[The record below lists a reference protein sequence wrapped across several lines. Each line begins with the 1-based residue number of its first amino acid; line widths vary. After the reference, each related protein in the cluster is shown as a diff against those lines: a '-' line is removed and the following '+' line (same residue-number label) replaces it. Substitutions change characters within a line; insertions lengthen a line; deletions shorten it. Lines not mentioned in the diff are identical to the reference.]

1 MVYDNCSSPDDR
13 RARCEKYRLSRF
25 YRVHLISKEMDRMT
39 NKKFKLAAMSLALTA
54 CVAASPLS
62 AGAEAPEAAADV
74 QPSAAADTATEDKPS
89 PETVAAE
96 EPAAE
101 AAADP
106 VEETPAQST
115 EEPPA
120 QEPEA
125 APAGDAAVL
134 PALPGARPV
143 VVDMPAAEA
152 PADAAGE
159 PAEAAEDPKDA
170 ADSAEETAEDAD
182 AAEDAET
189 PEPPE
194 IAIARPDAA
203 QPAVQPGIAAPA
215 IQPGGIS
222 VMLPGETRQVA
233 LNTQASNEDGTVMG
247 DFETVVKNAKAGQE
261 IILQEDYTGSLTIF
275 DWIRLNLNK
284 KTVTGT
290 ITVDLSGKKADGSR
304 GTVEIVNGT
313 ITGGTESGVKITGA
327 EGSEILLKD
336 LTITG
341 NRNDTSGYGGG
352 GVCADSGDLTID
364 HCRITDNTAAN
375 GSGGGVSMGG
385 KHGGTV
391 ENASL
396 TIKDSVISGNTST
409 AQGGGVYAAVTD
421 GSVSI
426 TGSTLSGNSATAQGG
441 GISVSAS
448 GSTDVTLSGNT
459 ILENTAGQDGG
470 GIYLSRPEQSET
482 APDTTICGNTIQKN
496 SGKNGGGIKL
506 DNTSATLENNTI
518 LENTAQNAGGG
529 LRADTRSAAVTCTLR
544 NNTIANNTAVT
555 GGGISSGS
563 SSLIYKNE
571 YTGYTCTIV
580 MESGSVTGNTART
593 TLGTYG
599 GGGVHLTGNGSRFV
613 MKGGTIA
620 GNNANCG
627 GGIYSENYEG
637 ISILGGAIQ
646 GNRAAKHGG
655 GIYIRNSMPNR
666 TIAGSVTNTVE
677 QEVLDI
683 GSTVVISG
691 NTAGQLGGGIYADN
705 GVTVRLAGYLLNNH
719 AGTAGAD
726 LYLTAGSTEDKNRNV
741 LVLRRVSKDDDW
753 TLVDCGHTIDGWY
766 IDGDEDGNNRWNA
779 DATVDA
785 DGNEIP
791 KFIMNLDTLLDGSDY
806 TILQDE
812 NGDYVITVGG
822 KALALKAAHAVIPP
836 EPTPDPEPT
845 PGPNPTPDPE
855 PTPITPETPESP
867 EVPEAP
873 GETPVTPISTP
884 TQTVAP
890 SGTHLPQ
897 TGTSLFA
904 ALAMALSGIALTAAG
919 AWASLTGR
927 RCRH

>member
-1 MVYDNCSSPDDR
+1 
-13 RARCEKYRLSRF
+13 
-25 YRVHLISKEMDRMT
+25 MT

-170 ADSAEETAEDAD
+170 ADFAEETAEDAD

-261 IILQEDYTGSLTIF
+261 IVLQEDYTGSLTTF

-304 GTVEIVNGT
+304 GAVEIVNGT

-459 ILENTAGQDGG
+459 ILENTAGQDG
-470 GIYLSRPEQSET
+470 
-482 APDTTICGNTIQKN
+482 
-496 SGKNGGGIKL
+496 
-506 DNTSATLENNTI
+506 
-518 LENTAQNAGGG
+518 
-529 LRADTRSAAVTCTLR
+529 
-544 NNTIANNTAVT
+544 
-555 GGGISSGS
+555 
-563 SSLIYKNE
+563 
-571 YTGYTCTIV
+571 
-580 MESGSVTGNTART
+580 
-593 TLGTYG
+593 
-599 GGGVHLTGNGSRFV
+599 NGSRFV

-637 ISILGGAIQ
+637 ISILGGTIQ

-726 LYLTAGSTEDKNRNV
+726 LYLTAGSAEDKNRNV
-741 LVLRRVSKDDDW
+741 LILRRVSKDDDW

-785 DGNEIP
+785 DGNKIP

-873 GETPVTPISTP
+873 GETPVTSISTP

>member
-1 MVYDNCSSPDDR
+1 
-13 RARCEKYRLSRF
+13 
-25 YRVHLISKEMDRMT
+25 MT

-120 QEPEA
+120 QETEA

-261 IILQEDYTGSLTIF
+261 IVLQEDYTGSLTTF

-304 GTVEIVNGT
+304 GAVEIVNG
-313 ITGGTESGVKITGA
+313 
-327 EGSEILLKD
+327 
-336 LTITG
+336 TITG

-385 KHGGTV
+385 
-391 ENASL
+391 
-396 TIKDSVISGNTST
+396 
-409 AQGGGVYAAVTD
+409 
-421 GSVSI
+421 
-426 TGSTLSGNSATAQGG
+426 
-441 GISVSAS
+441 
-448 GSTDVTLSGNT
+448 
-459 ILENTAGQDGG
+459 
-470 GIYLSRPEQSET
+470 
-482 APDTTICGNTIQKN
+482 
-496 SGKNGGGIKL
+496 
-506 DNTSATLENNTI
+506 
-518 LENTAQNAGGG
+518 
-529 LRADTRSAAVTCTLR
+529 
-544 NNTIANNTAVT
+544 
-555 GGGISSGS
+555 
-563 SSLIYKNE
+563 
-571 YTGYTCTIV
+571 
-580 MESGSVTGNTART
+580 
-593 TLGTYG
+593 
-599 GGGVHLTGNGSRFV
+599 
-613 MKGGTIA
+613 
-620 GNNANCG
+620 
-627 GGIYSENYEG
+627 
-637 ISILGGAIQ
+637 
-646 GNRAAKHGG
+646 KHGG

>member
-1 MVYDNCSSPDDR
+1 
-13 RARCEKYRLSRF
+13 
-25 YRVHLISKEMDRMT
+25 MT
-39 NKKFKLAAMSLALTA
+39 NWPPCRWPSPPVWPPARFPQGQKPPKPPPM
-54 CVAASPLS
+54 CSPLPLPTLPPRTS
-62 AGAEAPEAAADV
+62 RP
-74 QPSAAADTATEDKPS
+74 

-120 QEPEA
+120 QETEA

-261 IILQEDYTGSLTIF
+261 IVLQEDYTGSLTIF

-352 GVCADSGDLTID
+352 G
-364 HCRITDNTAAN
+364 
-375 GSGGGVSMGG
+375 
-385 KHGGTV
+385 
-391 ENASL
+391 
-396 TIKDSVISGNTST
+396 
-409 AQGGGVYAAVTD
+409 
-421 GSVSI
+421 
-426 TGSTLSGNSATAQGG
+426 
-441 GISVSAS
+441 
-448 GSTDVTLSGNT
+448 
-459 ILENTAGQDGG
+459 
-470 GIYLSRPEQSET
+470 
-482 APDTTICGNTIQKN
+482 
-496 SGKNGGGIKL
+496 
-506 DNTSATLENNTI
+506 
-518 LENTAQNAGGG
+518 
-529 LRADTRSAAVTCTLR
+529 
-544 NNTIANNTAVT
+544 
-555 GGGISSGS
+555 
-563 SSLIYKNE
+563 
-571 YTGYTCTIV
+571 
-580 MESGSVTGNTART
+580 
-593 TLGTYG
+593 
-599 GGGVHLTGNGSRFV
+599 
-613 MKGGTIA
+613 
-620 GNNANCG
+620 
-627 GGIYSENYEG
+627 IYSENYEG
-637 ISILGGAIQ
+637 ISIPGGAIQ

-726 LYLTAGSTEDKNRNV
+726 LYLTAGSAEDKNRNV
-741 LVLRRVSKDDDW
+741 LILRRVSKDDDW

-791 KFIMNLDTLLDGSDY
+791 KFIMNPDTLLDGSDY

-855 PTPITPETPESP
+855 PTPITPKTPESP
-867 EVPEAP
+867 EVPVAP

-919 AWASLTGR
+919 AWASLTGKYA
-927 RCRH
+927 RH

>member
-1 MVYDNCSSPDDR
+1 M
-13 RARCEKYRLSRF
+13 
-25 YRVHLISKEMDRMT
+25 HLISKEMDRMT

-496 SGKNGGGIKL
+496 SGKNGGGI
-506 DNTSATLENNTI
+506 
-518 LENTAQNAGGG
+518 
-529 LRADTRSAAVTCTLR
+529 
-544 NNTIANNTAVT
+544 
-555 GGGISSGS
+555 
-563 SSLIYKNE
+563 
-571 YTGYTCTIV
+571 
-580 MESGSVTGNTART
+580 
-593 TLGTYG
+593 
-599 GGGVHLTGNGSRFV
+599 
-613 MKGGTIA
+613 
-620 GNNANCG
+620 
-627 GGIYSENYEG
+627 
-637 ISILGGAIQ
+637 
-646 GNRAAKHGG
+646 
-655 GIYIRNSMPNR
+655 YIRNSMPNR

-726 LYLTAGSTEDKNRNV
+726 LYLTAGSAEDKNRNV
-741 LVLRRVSKDDDW
+741 LILRRVSKDDNW

>member
-1 MVYDNCSSPDDR
+1 MVCNNCSSPDDR

-115 EEPPA
+115 EGPPA

-304 GTVEIVNGT
+304 GAVEIVNGT
-313 ITGGTESGVKITGA
+313 ITGK
-327 EGSEILLKD
+327 
-336 LTITG
+336 
-341 NRNDTSGYGGG
+341 RNDTSGYGGG

-396 TIKDSVISGNTST
+396 AIKDSVISGNAST
-409 AQGGGVYAAVTD
+409 AQGGSVYAAVTD

-441 GISVSAS
+441 GISVSTS

-496 SGKNGGGIKL
+496 SGKN
-506 DNTSATLENNTI
+506 
-518 LENTAQNAGGG
+518 
-529 LRADTRSAAVTCTLR
+529 
-544 NNTIANNTAVT
+544 
-555 GGGISSGS
+555 
-563 SSLIYKNE
+563 
-571 YTGYTCTIV
+571 
-580 MESGSVTGNTART
+580 
-593 TLGTYG
+593 
-599 GGGVHLTGNGSRFV
+599 
-613 MKGGTIA
+613 
-620 GNNANCG
+620 
-627 GGIYSENYEG
+627 
-637 ISILGGAIQ
+637 
-646 GNRAAKHGG
+646 
-655 GIYIRNSMPNR
+655 
-666 TIAGSVTNTVE
+666 
-677 QEVLDI
+677 
-683 GSTVVISG
+683 
-691 NTAGQLGGGIYADN
+691 GGGIYADN

>member
-1 MVYDNCSSPDDR
+1 M
-13 RARCEKYRLSRF
+13 
-25 YRVHLISKEMDRMT
+25 HLISKEMDRMT

-120 QEPEA
+120 QETEA

-261 IILQEDYTGSLTIF
+261 IVLQEDYTGSLTTF

-304 GTVEIVNGT
+304 GAVEIVNG
-313 ITGGTESGVKITGA
+313 
-327 EGSEILLKD
+327 
-336 LTITG
+336 TITG

-385 KHGGTV
+385 
-391 ENASL
+391 
-396 TIKDSVISGNTST
+396 
-409 AQGGGVYAAVTD
+409 
-421 GSVSI
+421 
-426 TGSTLSGNSATAQGG
+426 
-441 GISVSAS
+441 
-448 GSTDVTLSGNT
+448 
-459 ILENTAGQDGG
+459 
-470 GIYLSRPEQSET
+470 
-482 APDTTICGNTIQKN
+482 
-496 SGKNGGGIKL
+496 
-506 DNTSATLENNTI
+506 
-518 LENTAQNAGGG
+518 
-529 LRADTRSAAVTCTLR
+529 
-544 NNTIANNTAVT
+544 
-555 GGGISSGS
+555 
-563 SSLIYKNE
+563 
-571 YTGYTCTIV
+571 
-580 MESGSVTGNTART
+580 
-593 TLGTYG
+593 
-599 GGGVHLTGNGSRFV
+599 
-613 MKGGTIA
+613 
-620 GNNANCG
+620 
-627 GGIYSENYEG
+627 
-637 ISILGGAIQ
+637 
-646 GNRAAKHGG
+646 KHGG

>member
-1 MVYDNCSSPDDR
+1 M
-13 RARCEKYRLSRF
+13 
-25 YRVHLISKEMDRMT
+25 HLISKEMDRMT

-233 LNTQASNEDGTVMG
+233 LSTQASNEDGTVMG

-496 SGKNGGGIKL
+496 SGKNGGGI
-506 DNTSATLENNTI
+506 
-518 LENTAQNAGGG
+518 
-529 LRADTRSAAVTCTLR
+529 
-544 NNTIANNTAVT
+544 
-555 GGGISSGS
+555 
-563 SSLIYKNE
+563 
-571 YTGYTCTIV
+571 
-580 MESGSVTGNTART
+580 
-593 TLGTYG
+593 
-599 GGGVHLTGNGSRFV
+599 
-613 MKGGTIA
+613 
-620 GNNANCG
+620 
-627 GGIYSENYEG
+627 
-637 ISILGGAIQ
+637 
-646 GNRAAKHGG
+646 
-655 GIYIRNSMPNR
+655 YIRNSMPNR

-726 LYLTAGSTEDKNRNV
+726 LYLTAGSAEDKNRNV
-741 LVLRRVSKDDDW
+741 LILRRVSKDDDW

-791 KFIMNLDTLLDGSDY
+791 KFIMNLDALLDGSDY

-867 EVPEAP
+867 EVPVAP

>member
-1 MVYDNCSSPDDR
+1 
-13 RARCEKYRLSRF
+13 
-25 YRVHLISKEMDRMT
+25 
-39 NKKFKLAAMSLALTA
+39 
-54 CVAASPLS
+54 
-62 AGAEAPEAAADV
+62 
-74 QPSAAADTATEDKPS
+74 
-89 PETVAAE
+89 
-96 EPAAE
+96 
-101 AAADP
+101 
-106 VEETPAQST
+106 
-115 EEPPA
+115 
-120 QEPEA
+120 
-125 APAGDAAVL
+125 
-134 PALPGARPV
+134 
-143 VVDMPAAEA
+143 MPAAEA

-261 IILQEDYTGSLTIF
+261 IVLQEDYTGSLTIF

-352 GVCADSGDLTID
+352 GVCTDSGDLTID

-375 GSGGGVSMGG
+375 GSGGGVSMGS

-391 ENASL
+391 ENASR

-426 TGSTLSGNSATAQGG
+426 TGSTLSGNSATAQ
-441 GISVSAS
+441 
-448 GSTDVTLSGNT
+448 
-459 ILENTAGQDGG
+459 
-470 GIYLSRPEQSET
+470 
-482 APDTTICGNTIQKN
+482 
-496 SGKNGGGIKL
+496 
-506 DNTSATLENNTI
+506 
-518 LENTAQNAGGG
+518 
-529 LRADTRSAAVTCTLR
+529 
-544 NNTIANNTAVT
+544 

-741 LVLRRVSKDDDW
+741 LILRRVSKDDDW

-766 IDGDEDGNNRWNA
+766 IDGDEDGNNRWNT

-855 PTPITPETPESP
+855 PTPITPEIPESP
-867 EVPEAP
+867 EVPVAP

-919 AWASLTGR
+919 AWASLTGKYA
-927 RCRH
+927 RH

>member
-1 MVYDNCSSPDDR
+1 M
-13 RARCEKYRLSRF
+13 
-25 YRVHLISKEMDRMT
+25 
-39 NKKFKLAAMSLALTA
+39 
-54 CVAASPLS
+54 
-62 AGAEAPEAAADV
+62 
-74 QPSAAADTATEDKPS
+74 
-89 PETVAAE
+89 
-96 EPAAE
+96 
-101 AAADP
+101 
-106 VEETPAQST
+106 
-115 EEPPA
+115 
-120 QEPEA
+120 
-125 APAGDAAVL
+125 

-341 NRNDTSGYGGG
+341 N
-352 GVCADSGDLTID
+352 
-364 HCRITDNTAAN
+364 
-375 GSGGGVSMGG
+375 
-385 KHGGTV
+385 
-391 ENASL
+391 
-396 TIKDSVISGNTST
+396 
-409 AQGGGVYAAVTD
+409 
-421 GSVSI
+421 
-426 TGSTLSGNSATAQGG
+426 
-441 GISVSAS
+441 
-448 GSTDVTLSGNT
+448 
-459 ILENTAGQDGG
+459 
-470 GIYLSRPEQSET
+470 
-482 APDTTICGNTIQKN
+482 
-496 SGKNGGGIKL
+496 
-506 DNTSATLENNTI
+506 
-518 LENTAQNAGGG
+518 
-529 LRADTRSAAVTCTLR
+529 
-544 NNTIANNTAVT
+544 
-555 GGGISSGS
+555 
-563 SSLIYKNE
+563 
-571 YTGYTCTIV
+571 
-580 MESGSVTGNTART
+580 TART

-726 LYLTAGSTEDKNRNV
+726 LYLTAGSAEDKNRNV

-766 IDGDEDGNNRWNA
+766 IDGGEDGNNRWNA
-779 DATVDA
+779 DAAVDA

-812 NGDYVITVGG
+812 NGDYIITVGG
-822 KALALKAAHAVIPP
+822 KALALKAAHTVIPP

-845 PGPNPTPDPE
+845 PGPNPTPDSE

-919 AWASLTGR
+919 AWASLTGKYA
-927 RCRH
+927 RH

>member
-1 MVYDNCSSPDDR
+1 
-13 RARCEKYRLSRF
+13 
-25 YRVHLISKEMDRMT
+25 
-39 NKKFKLAAMSLALTA
+39 MSLALTA

-375 GSGGGVSMGG
+375 GSGGGVSMGS

-426 TGSTLSGNSATAQGG
+426 TGSTLSGN
-441 GISVSAS
+441 
-448 GSTDVTLSGNT
+448 T
-459 ILENTAGQDGG
+459 ILENTAGQD
-470 GIYLSRPEQSET
+470 
-482 APDTTICGNTIQKN
+482 
-496 SGKNGGGIKL
+496 
-506 DNTSATLENNTI
+506 
-518 LENTAQNAGGG
+518 
-529 LRADTRSAAVTCTLR
+529 
-544 NNTIANNTAVT
+544 
-555 GGGISSGS
+555 
-563 SSLIYKNE
+563 
-571 YTGYTCTIV
+571 
-580 MESGSVTGNTART
+580 
-593 TLGTYG
+593 
-599 GGGVHLTGNGSRFV
+599 
-613 MKGGTIA
+613 
-620 GNNANCG
+620 
-627 GGIYSENYEG
+627 
-637 ISILGGAIQ
+637 
-646 GNRAAKHGG
+646 GG

-726 LYLTAGSTEDKNRNV
+726 LYLTAGSAEDKNRNV
-741 LVLRRVSKDDDW
+741 LILRRVSKDDDW

-845 PGPNPTPDPE
+845 PGPNSTPDPE

-867 EVPEAP
+867 EVPVAP

-919 AWASLTGR
+919 AWASLTGKYA
-927 RCRH
+927 RH

>member
-1 MVYDNCSSPDDR
+1 M
-13 RARCEKYRLSRF
+13 
-25 YRVHLISKEMDRMT
+25 HLISKEMDRMT

-385 KHGGTV
+385 KHGG
-391 ENASL
+391 
-396 TIKDSVISGNTST
+396 
-409 AQGGGVYAAVTD
+409 
-421 GSVSI
+421 
-426 TGSTLSGNSATAQGG
+426 
-441 GISVSAS
+441 
-448 GSTDVTLSGNT
+448 
-459 ILENTAGQDGG
+459 
-470 GIYLSRPEQSET
+470 
-482 APDTTICGNTIQKN
+482 
-496 SGKNGGGIKL
+496 
-506 DNTSATLENNTI
+506 
-518 LENTAQNAGGG
+518 
-529 LRADTRSAAVTCTLR
+529 
-544 NNTIANNTAVT
+544 
-555 GGGISSGS
+555 
-563 SSLIYKNE
+563 
-571 YTGYTCTIV
+571 
-580 MESGSVTGNTART
+580 
-593 TLGTYG
+593 
-599 GGGVHLTGNGSRFV
+599 
-613 MKGGTIA
+613 
-620 GNNANCG
+620 
-627 GGIYSENYEG
+627 
-637 ISILGGAIQ
+637 
-646 GNRAAKHGG
+646 

-726 LYLTAGSTEDKNRNV
+726 LYLTAGSAEDKNRNV
-741 LVLRRVSKDDDW
+741 LILRRVSKDDDW

-791 KFIMNLDTLLDGSDY
+791 KFIMNLDALLDGSDY

-855 PTPITPETPESP
+855 PTPITPKTPESP

>member
-1 MVYDNCSSPDDR
+1 M
-13 RARCEKYRLSRF
+13 
-25 YRVHLISKEMDRMT
+25 
-39 NKKFKLAAMSLALTA
+39 
-54 CVAASPLS
+54 
-62 AGAEAPEAAADV
+62 
-74 QPSAAADTATEDKPS
+74 
-89 PETVAAE
+89 
-96 EPAAE
+96 
-101 AAADP
+101 
-106 VEETPAQST
+106 
-115 EEPPA
+115 
-120 QEPEA
+120 
-125 APAGDAAVL
+125 
-134 PALPGARPV
+134 
-143 VVDMPAAEA
+143 
-152 PADAAGE
+152 
-159 PAEAAEDPKDA
+159 
-170 ADSAEETAEDAD
+170 
-182 AAEDAET
+182 
-189 PEPPE
+189 
-194 IAIARPDAA
+194 
-203 QPAVQPGIAAPA
+203 
-215 IQPGGIS
+215 
-222 VMLPGETRQVA
+222 
-233 LNTQASNEDGTVMG
+233 
-247 DFETVVKNAKAGQE
+247 
-261 IILQEDYTGSLTIF
+261 
-275 DWIRLNLNK
+275 
-284 KTVTGT
+284 
-290 ITVDLSGKKADGSR
+290 
-304 GTVEIVNGT
+304 NGT

-375 GSGGGVSMGG
+375 CSGGGVSMGG

-391 ENASL
+391 ENAFL

-496 SGKNGGGIKL
+496 SGKNGGGI
-506 DNTSATLENNTI
+506 
-518 LENTAQNAGGG
+518 
-529 LRADTRSAAVTCTLR
+529 
-544 NNTIANNTAVT
+544 
-555 GGGISSGS
+555 
-563 SSLIYKNE
+563 
-571 YTGYTCTIV
+571 
-580 MESGSVTGNTART
+580 
-593 TLGTYG
+593 
-599 GGGVHLTGNGSRFV
+599 
-613 MKGGTIA
+613 
-620 GNNANCG
+620 
-627 GGIYSENYEG
+627 
-637 ISILGGAIQ
+637 
-646 GNRAAKHGG
+646 
-655 GIYIRNSMPNR
+655 
-666 TIAGSVTNTVE
+666 
-677 QEVLDI
+677 
-683 GSTVVISG
+683 
-691 NTAGQLGGGIYADN
+691 YADN

-726 LYLTAGSTEDKNRNV
+726 LYLTAGSAEDKNRNV
-741 LVLRRVSKDDDW
+741 LILRRVSKDDDW

-812 NGDYVITVGG
+812 NGDYVITVSG

>member
-1 MVYDNCSSPDDR
+1 M
-13 RARCEKYRLSRF
+13 
-25 YRVHLISKEMDRMT
+25 
-39 NKKFKLAAMSLALTA
+39 
-54 CVAASPLS
+54 
-62 AGAEAPEAAADV
+62 
-74 QPSAAADTATEDKPS
+74 
-89 PETVAAE
+89 
-96 EPAAE
+96 
-101 AAADP
+101 
-106 VEETPAQST
+106 
-115 EEPPA
+115 
-120 QEPEA
+120 
-125 APAGDAAVL
+125 

-215 IQPGGIS
+215 IQPGDIS

-496 SGKNGGGIKL
+496 SGKNGGGI
-506 DNTSATLENNTI
+506 
-518 LENTAQNAGGG
+518 
-529 LRADTRSAAVTCTLR
+529 
-544 NNTIANNTAVT
+544 
-555 GGGISSGS
+555 
-563 SSLIYKNE
+563 
-571 YTGYTCTIV
+571 
-580 MESGSVTGNTART
+580 
-593 TLGTYG
+593 
-599 GGGVHLTGNGSRFV
+599 
-613 MKGGTIA
+613 
-620 GNNANCG
+620 
-627 GGIYSENYEG
+627 
-637 ISILGGAIQ
+637 
-646 GNRAAKHGG
+646 
-655 GIYIRNSMPNR
+655 
-666 TIAGSVTNTVE
+666 
-677 QEVLDI
+677 
-683 GSTVVISG
+683 
-691 NTAGQLGGGIYADN
+691 YADN

-726 LYLTAGSTEDKNRNV
+726 LYLTAGSAEDKNRNV

-919 AWASLTGR
+919 AWASLTGKYAQ
-927 RCRH
+927 H

>member
-1 MVYDNCSSPDDR
+1 MVCNNCSSPDDR

-96 EPAAE
+96 ELAAE

-189 PEPPE
+189 PEPQE

-396 TIKDSVISGNTST
+396 AIKDSVISGNAST
-409 AQGGGVYAAVTD
+409 AQGGSVYAAVTD

-441 GISVSAS
+441 GISVSTS

-496 SGKNGGGIKL
+496 SGKNGGGI
-506 DNTSATLENNTI
+506 
-518 LENTAQNAGGG
+518 
-529 LRADTRSAAVTCTLR
+529 
-544 NNTIANNTAVT
+544 
-555 GGGISSGS
+555 
-563 SSLIYKNE
+563 
-571 YTGYTCTIV
+571 
-580 MESGSVTGNTART
+580 
-593 TLGTYG
+593 
-599 GGGVHLTGNGSRFV
+599 
-613 MKGGTIA
+613 
-620 GNNANCG
+620 
-627 GGIYSENYEG
+627 
-637 ISILGGAIQ
+637 
-646 GNRAAKHGG
+646 
-655 GIYIRNSMPNR
+655 
-666 TIAGSVTNTVE
+666 
-677 QEVLDI
+677 
-683 GSTVVISG
+683 
-691 NTAGQLGGGIYADN
+691 YADN

-726 LYLTAGSTEDKNRNV
+726 LYLTAGSAEDKNRNV
-741 LVLRRVSKDDDW
+741 LILRRVSKDDDW

-919 AWASLTGR
+919 AWASLTGKYA
-927 RCRH
+927 RH

>member
-1 MVYDNCSSPDDR
+1 
-13 RARCEKYRLSRF
+13 
-25 YRVHLISKEMDRMT
+25 MT

-233 LNTQASNEDGTVMG
+233 LSTQASNEDGTVMG

-496 SGKNGGGIKL
+496 SGKNGGGI
-506 DNTSATLENNTI
+506 
-518 LENTAQNAGGG
+518 
-529 LRADTRSAAVTCTLR
+529 
-544 NNTIANNTAVT
+544 
-555 GGGISSGS
+555 
-563 SSLIYKNE
+563 
-571 YTGYTCTIV
+571 
-580 MESGSVTGNTART
+580 
-593 TLGTYG
+593 
-599 GGGVHLTGNGSRFV
+599 
-613 MKGGTIA
+613 
-620 GNNANCG
+620 
-627 GGIYSENYEG
+627 
-637 ISILGGAIQ
+637 
-646 GNRAAKHGG
+646 
-655 GIYIRNSMPNR
+655 
-666 TIAGSVTNTVE
+666 
-677 QEVLDI
+677 
-683 GSTVVISG
+683 
-691 NTAGQLGGGIYADN
+691 YADN

-726 LYLTAGSTEDKNRNV
+726 LYLTAGSAEDKNRNV
-741 LVLRRVSKDDDW
+741 LVLRRISKDDDW

>member
-1 MVYDNCSSPDDR
+1 M
-13 RARCEKYRLSRF
+13 
-25 YRVHLISKEMDRMT
+25 HLISKEMDRMT

-261 IILQEDYTGSLTIF
+261 IVLQEDYTGSLTTF

-304 GTVEIVNGT
+304 GAVEIVNGT

-352 GVCADSGDLTID
+352 
-364 HCRITDNTAAN
+364 
-375 GSGGGVSMGG
+375 VSMGG
-385 KHGGTV
+385 KHGETV

-409 AQGGGVYAAVTD
+409 AQG
-421 GSVSI
+421 
-426 TGSTLSGNSATAQGG
+426 
-441 GISVSAS
+441 
-448 GSTDVTLSGNT
+448 
-459 ILENTAGQDGG
+459 GG

-496 SGKNGGGIKL
+496 SGKN
-506 DNTSATLENNTI
+506 
-518 LENTAQNAGGG
+518 
-529 LRADTRSAAVTCTLR
+529 
-544 NNTIANNTAVT
+544 
-555 GGGISSGS
+555 
-563 SSLIYKNE
+563 
-571 YTGYTCTIV
+571 
-580 MESGSVTGNTART
+580 
-593 TLGTYG
+593 
-599 GGGVHLTGNGSRFV
+599 
-613 MKGGTIA
+613 
-620 GNNANCG
+620 
-627 GGIYSENYEG
+627 
-637 ISILGGAIQ
+637 
-646 GNRAAKHGG
+646 
-655 GIYIRNSMPNR
+655 
-666 TIAGSVTNTVE
+666 
-677 QEVLDI
+677 
-683 GSTVVISG
+683 
-691 NTAGQLGGGIYADN
+691 GGGIYADN

>member
-1 MVYDNCSSPDDR
+1 
-13 RARCEKYRLSRF
+13 
-25 YRVHLISKEMDRMT
+25 
-39 NKKFKLAAMSLALTA
+39 MSLALTA

-120 QEPEA
+120 QETEA

-375 GSGGGVSMGG
+375 GSGGGVSMGS

-426 TGSTLSGNSATAQGG
+426 TGSTLSGN
-441 GISVSAS
+441 
-448 GSTDVTLSGNT
+448 T
-459 ILENTAGQDGG
+459 ILENTAGQD
-470 GIYLSRPEQSET
+470 
-482 APDTTICGNTIQKN
+482 
-496 SGKNGGGIKL
+496 
-506 DNTSATLENNTI
+506 
-518 LENTAQNAGGG
+518 
-529 LRADTRSAAVTCTLR
+529 
-544 NNTIANNTAVT
+544 
-555 GGGISSGS
+555 
-563 SSLIYKNE
+563 
-571 YTGYTCTIV
+571 
-580 MESGSVTGNTART
+580 
-593 TLGTYG
+593 
-599 GGGVHLTGNGSRFV
+599 
-613 MKGGTIA
+613 
-620 GNNANCG
+620 
-627 GGIYSENYEG
+627 
-637 ISILGGAIQ
+637 
-646 GNRAAKHGG
+646 GG

-726 LYLTAGSTEDKNRNV
+726 LYLTAGSAEDKNRNV
-741 LVLRRVSKDDDW
+741 LILRRVSKDDDW

-845 PGPNPTPDPE
+845 PGPNSTPDPE
-855 PTPITPETPESP
+855 PTPITPKTPESP
-867 EVPEAP
+867 EVPVAP

-919 AWASLTGR
+919 AWASLTGKYA
-927 RCRH
+927 RH

>member
-1 MVYDNCSSPDDR
+1 
-13 RARCEKYRLSRF
+13 
-25 YRVHLISKEMDRMT
+25 MT

-261 IILQEDYTGSLTIF
+261 IVLQEDYTGSLTTF

-304 GTVEIVNGT
+304 GAVEIVNGT

-385 KHGGTV
+385 
-391 ENASL
+391 
-396 TIKDSVISGNTST
+396 
-409 AQGGGVYAAVTD
+409 
-421 GSVSI
+421 
-426 TGSTLSGNSATAQGG
+426 
-441 GISVSAS
+441 
-448 GSTDVTLSGNT
+448 
-459 ILENTAGQDGG
+459 
-470 GIYLSRPEQSET
+470 
-482 APDTTICGNTIQKN
+482 
-496 SGKNGGGIKL
+496 
-506 DNTSATLENNTI
+506 
-518 LENTAQNAGGG
+518 
-529 LRADTRSAAVTCTLR
+529 
-544 NNTIANNTAVT
+544 
-555 GGGISSGS
+555 
-563 SSLIYKNE
+563 
-571 YTGYTCTIV
+571 
-580 MESGSVTGNTART
+580 
-593 TLGTYG
+593 
-599 GGGVHLTGNGSRFV
+599 
-613 MKGGTIA
+613 
-620 GNNANCG
+620 
-627 GGIYSENYEG
+627 
-637 ISILGGAIQ
+637 
-646 GNRAAKHGG
+646 KHGG

-855 PTPITPETPESP
+855 PTPITLETPESP

>member
-1 MVYDNCSSPDDR
+1 MVCNNCSSPDDR

-89 PETVAAE
+89 PETVAVE

-120 QEPEA
+120 QETEA

-313 ITGGTESGVKITGA
+313 ITG
-327 EGSEILLKD
+327 
-336 LTITG
+336 

-396 TIKDSVISGNTST
+396 TIKDSVISGNAST

-441 GISVSAS
+441 GISVSTS

-496 SGKNGGGIKL
+496 SGKN
-506 DNTSATLENNTI
+506 
-518 LENTAQNAGGG
+518 
-529 LRADTRSAAVTCTLR
+529 
-544 NNTIANNTAVT
+544 
-555 GGGISSGS
+555 
-563 SSLIYKNE
+563 
-571 YTGYTCTIV
+571 
-580 MESGSVTGNTART
+580 
-593 TLGTYG
+593 
-599 GGGVHLTGNGSRFV
+599 
-613 MKGGTIA
+613 
-620 GNNANCG
+620 
-627 GGIYSENYEG
+627 
-637 ISILGGAIQ
+637 
-646 GNRAAKHGG
+646 GG

-726 LYLTAGSTEDKNRNV
+726 LYLTAGSAEDKNRNV
-741 LVLRRVSKDDDW
+741 LILRRVSKDDDW

-873 GETPVTPISTP
+873 GETPVTSISTP

>member
-1 MVYDNCSSPDDR
+1 MVCNNCSSPDDR

-261 IILQEDYTGSLTIF
+261 IVLQEDYTGSLTTF

-304 GTVEIVNGT
+304 GAVEIVNGT

-352 GVCADSGDLTID
+352 
-364 HCRITDNTAAN
+364 
-375 GSGGGVSMGG
+375 VSMGG
-385 KHGGTV
+385 KHGETV

-409 AQGGGVYAAVTD
+409 AQG
-421 GSVSI
+421 
-426 TGSTLSGNSATAQGG
+426 
-441 GISVSAS
+441 
-448 GSTDVTLSGNT
+448 
-459 ILENTAGQDGG
+459 GG

-496 SGKNGGGIKL
+496 SGKN
-506 DNTSATLENNTI
+506 
-518 LENTAQNAGGG
+518 
-529 LRADTRSAAVTCTLR
+529 
-544 NNTIANNTAVT
+544 
-555 GGGISSGS
+555 
-563 SSLIYKNE
+563 
-571 YTGYTCTIV
+571 
-580 MESGSVTGNTART
+580 
-593 TLGTYG
+593 
-599 GGGVHLTGNGSRFV
+599 
-613 MKGGTIA
+613 
-620 GNNANCG
+620 
-627 GGIYSENYEG
+627 
-637 ISILGGAIQ
+637 
-646 GNRAAKHGG
+646 
-655 GIYIRNSMPNR
+655 
-666 TIAGSVTNTVE
+666 
-677 QEVLDI
+677 
-683 GSTVVISG
+683 
-691 NTAGQLGGGIYADN
+691 GGGIYADN

-741 LVLRRVSKDDDW
+741 LILRRVSKDDDW

>member
-1 MVYDNCSSPDDR
+1 M
-13 RARCEKYRLSRF
+13 
-25 YRVHLISKEMDRMT
+25 
-39 NKKFKLAAMSLALTA
+39 
-54 CVAASPLS
+54 
-62 AGAEAPEAAADV
+62 
-74 QPSAAADTATEDKPS
+74 
-89 PETVAAE
+89 
-96 EPAAE
+96 
-101 AAADP
+101 
-106 VEETPAQST
+106 
-115 EEPPA
+115 
-120 QEPEA
+120 
-125 APAGDAAVL
+125 

-247 DFETVVKNAKAGQE
+247 DFEMVVKNAKAGQE

-496 SGKNGGGIKL
+496 SGKNGGGI
-506 DNTSATLENNTI
+506 
-518 LENTAQNAGGG
+518 
-529 LRADTRSAAVTCTLR
+529 
-544 NNTIANNTAVT
+544 
-555 GGGISSGS
+555 
-563 SSLIYKNE
+563 
-571 YTGYTCTIV
+571 
-580 MESGSVTGNTART
+580 
-593 TLGTYG
+593 
-599 GGGVHLTGNGSRFV
+599 
-613 MKGGTIA
+613 
-620 GNNANCG
+620 
-627 GGIYSENYEG
+627 
-637 ISILGGAIQ
+637 
-646 GNRAAKHGG
+646 
-655 GIYIRNSMPNR
+655 
-666 TIAGSVTNTVE
+666 
-677 QEVLDI
+677 
-683 GSTVVISG
+683 
-691 NTAGQLGGGIYADN
+691 YADN
-705 GVTVRLAGYLLNNH
+705 GVMVRLAGYLLNNH

-726 LYLTAGSTEDKNRNV
+726 LYLTAGSAEDKNRNV
-741 LVLRRVSKDDDW
+741 LILRRVSKDDDW

-812 NGDYVITVGG
+812 NGDYIITVGG

-867 EVPEAP
+867 EVPVAP

-919 AWASLTGR
+919 AWASLTGKYA
-927 RCRH
+927 RH

>member
-1 MVYDNCSSPDDR
+1 MVCNNCSSPDDR

-261 IILQEDYTGSLTIF
+261 IVLQEDYTGSLTTF

-304 GTVEIVNGT
+304 GAVEIVNG
-313 ITGGTESGVKITGA
+313 
-327 EGSEILLKD
+327 
-336 LTITG
+336 TITG
-341 NRNDTSGYGGG
+341 NRNDTSGY
-352 GVCADSGDLTID
+352 
-364 HCRITDNTAAN
+364 
-375 GSGGGVSMGG
+375 GGGVSMGG

-496 SGKNGGGIKL
+496 SGKN
-506 DNTSATLENNTI
+506 
-518 LENTAQNAGGG
+518 
-529 LRADTRSAAVTCTLR
+529 
-544 NNTIANNTAVT
+544 
-555 GGGISSGS
+555 
-563 SSLIYKNE
+563 
-571 YTGYTCTIV
+571 
-580 MESGSVTGNTART
+580 
-593 TLGTYG
+593 
-599 GGGVHLTGNGSRFV
+599 
-613 MKGGTIA
+613 
-620 GNNANCG
+620 
-627 GGIYSENYEG
+627 
-637 ISILGGAIQ
+637 
-646 GNRAAKHGG
+646 GG

-919 AWASLTGR
+919 AWASLTGKYA
-927 RCRH
+927 RH

>member
-1 MVYDNCSSPDDR
+1 MVCNNCSSPDDR

-89 PETVAAE
+89 RETVAAE

-120 QEPEA
+120 QETEA

-261 IILQEDYTGSLTIF
+261 IVLQEDYTGSLTIF

-441 GISVSAS
+441 GISVSTS

-496 SGKNGGGIKL
+496 SGKNGGGI
-506 DNTSATLENNTI
+506 
-518 LENTAQNAGGG
+518 
-529 LRADTRSAAVTCTLR
+529 
-544 NNTIANNTAVT
+544 
-555 GGGISSGS
+555 
-563 SSLIYKNE
+563 
-571 YTGYTCTIV
+571 
-580 MESGSVTGNTART
+580 
-593 TLGTYG
+593 
-599 GGGVHLTGNGSRFV
+599 
-613 MKGGTIA
+613 
-620 GNNANCG
+620 
-627 GGIYSENYEG
+627 
-637 ISILGGAIQ
+637 
-646 GNRAAKHGG
+646 
-655 GIYIRNSMPNR
+655 
-666 TIAGSVTNTVE
+666 
-677 QEVLDI
+677 
-683 GSTVVISG
+683 
-691 NTAGQLGGGIYADN
+691 YADN

-726 LYLTAGSTEDKNRNV
+726 LYLTAGSAEDKNRNV
-741 LVLRRVSKDDDW
+741 LILRRVSKDDDW

-927 RCRH
+927 RCRHCRH

>member
-1 MVYDNCSSPDDR
+1 MVCNNCSSPDDR

-115 EEPPA
+115 EGPPA

-134 PALPGARPV
+134 
-143 VVDMPAAEA
+143 
-152 PADAAGE
+152 
-159 PAEAAEDPKDA
+159 
-170 ADSAEETAEDAD
+170 
-182 AAEDAET
+182 
-189 PEPPE
+189 
-194 IAIARPDAA
+194 
-203 QPAVQPGIAAPA
+203 PAVQPGIAAPA

-284 KTVTGT
+284 KTVTGA

-313 ITGGTESGVKITGA
+313 ITGGTESGVKITG
-327 EGSEILLKD
+327 
-336 LTITG
+336 
-341 NRNDTSGYGGG
+341 
-352 GVCADSGDLTID
+352 
-364 HCRITDNTAAN
+364 
-375 GSGGGVSMGG
+375 
-385 KHGGTV
+385 
-391 ENASL
+391 
-396 TIKDSVISGNTST
+396 
-409 AQGGGVYAAVTD
+409 
-421 GSVSI
+421 
-426 TGSTLSGNSATAQGG
+426 STLSGNSATAQGG
-441 GISVSAS
+441 GISVSTS

-496 SGKNGGGIKL
+496 SGKN
-506 DNTSATLENNTI
+506 
-518 LENTAQNAGGG
+518 
-529 LRADTRSAAVTCTLR
+529 
-544 NNTIANNTAVT
+544 

-691 NTAGQLGGGIYADN
+691 NTAGQDGGGIYADN

-726 LYLTAGSTEDKNRNV
+726 LYLTAGSAEDKNRNV
-741 LVLRRVSKDDDW
+741 LILRRVSKDDDW

-812 NGDYVITVGG
+812 NGDYVITVSG

-845 PGPNPTPDPE
+845 PGPNSTPDPE
-855 PTPITPETPESP
+855 PTPITPKTPESP
-867 EVPEAP
+867 EVPVAP

-884 TQTVAP
+884 TQTVDP

-904 ALAMALSGIALTAAG
+904 ALAMALSGIALTVAG
-919 AWASLTGR
+919 AWASLTGKYA
-927 RCRH
+927 RH

>member
-1 MVYDNCSSPDDR
+1 
-13 RARCEKYRLSRF
+13 
-25 YRVHLISKEMDRMT
+25 MT

-441 GISVSAS
+441 GISVSTS

-496 SGKNGGGIKL
+496 SGKN
-506 DNTSATLENNTI
+506 
-518 LENTAQNAGGG
+518 
-529 LRADTRSAAVTCTLR
+529 
-544 NNTIANNTAVT
+544 
-555 GGGISSGS
+555 
-563 SSLIYKNE
+563 
-571 YTGYTCTIV
+571 
-580 MESGSVTGNTART
+580 
-593 TLGTYG
+593 
-599 GGGVHLTGNGSRFV
+599 
-613 MKGGTIA
+613 
-620 GNNANCG
+620 
-627 GGIYSENYEG
+627 
-637 ISILGGAIQ
+637 
-646 GNRAAKHGG
+646 
-655 GIYIRNSMPNR
+655 
-666 TIAGSVTNTVE
+666 
-677 QEVLDI
+677 
-683 GSTVVISG
+683 
-691 NTAGQLGGGIYADN
+691 GGGIYADN

-845 PGPNPTPDPE
+845 PGPNSTPDPE

>member
-1 MVYDNCSSPDDR
+1 
-13 RARCEKYRLSRF
+13 
-25 YRVHLISKEMDRMT
+25 
-39 NKKFKLAAMSLALTA
+39 MSLALTA

-120 QEPEA
+120 QETEA

-385 KHGGTV
+385 KHGG
-391 ENASL
+391 
-396 TIKDSVISGNTST
+396 
-409 AQGGGVYAAVTD
+409 
-421 GSVSI
+421 
-426 TGSTLSGNSATAQGG
+426 
-441 GISVSAS
+441 
-448 GSTDVTLSGNT
+448 
-459 ILENTAGQDGG
+459 
-470 GIYLSRPEQSET
+470 
-482 APDTTICGNTIQKN
+482 
-496 SGKNGGGIKL
+496 
-506 DNTSATLENNTI
+506 
-518 LENTAQNAGGG
+518 
-529 LRADTRSAAVTCTLR
+529 
-544 NNTIANNTAVT
+544 
-555 GGGISSGS
+555 
-563 SSLIYKNE
+563 
-571 YTGYTCTIV
+571 
-580 MESGSVTGNTART
+580 
-593 TLGTYG
+593 
-599 GGGVHLTGNGSRFV
+599 
-613 MKGGTIA
+613 
-620 GNNANCG
+620 
-627 GGIYSENYEG
+627 
-637 ISILGGAIQ
+637 
-646 GNRAAKHGG
+646 

-741 LVLRRVSKDDDW
+741 LILRRVSKDDDW

-791 KFIMNLDTLLDGSDY
+791 KFIMNLDALLDGSDY

-867 EVPEAP
+867 EVPVAP

>member
-1 MVYDNCSSPDDR
+1 M
-13 RARCEKYRLSRF
+13 
-25 YRVHLISKEMDRMT
+25 HLISKEMDRMT

-385 KHGGTV
+385 KHGG
-391 ENASL
+391 
-396 TIKDSVISGNTST
+396 
-409 AQGGGVYAAVTD
+409 
-421 GSVSI
+421 
-426 TGSTLSGNSATAQGG
+426 
-441 GISVSAS
+441 
-448 GSTDVTLSGNT
+448 
-459 ILENTAGQDGG
+459 
-470 GIYLSRPEQSET
+470 
-482 APDTTICGNTIQKN
+482 
-496 SGKNGGGIKL
+496 
-506 DNTSATLENNTI
+506 
-518 LENTAQNAGGG
+518 
-529 LRADTRSAAVTCTLR
+529 
-544 NNTIANNTAVT
+544 
-555 GGGISSGS
+555 
-563 SSLIYKNE
+563 
-571 YTGYTCTIV
+571 
-580 MESGSVTGNTART
+580 
-593 TLGTYG
+593 
-599 GGGVHLTGNGSRFV
+599 
-613 MKGGTIA
+613 
-620 GNNANCG
+620 
-627 GGIYSENYEG
+627 
-637 ISILGGAIQ
+637 
-646 GNRAAKHGG
+646 

-726 LYLTAGSTEDKNRNV
+726 LYLTAGSAEDKNRNV
-741 LVLRRVSKDDDW
+741 LILRRVSKDDDW

-919 AWASLTGR
+919 AWASLTGKYA
-927 RCRH
+927 RH

>member
-1 MVYDNCSSPDDR
+1 MVCNNCSSPDDR

-233 LNTQASNEDGTVMG
+233 LNAQASNEDGTVMG

-304 GTVEIVNGT
+304 GAVEIVNGT

-385 KHGGTV
+385 
-391 ENASL
+391 
-396 TIKDSVISGNTST
+396 
-409 AQGGGVYAAVTD
+409 
-421 GSVSI
+421 
-426 TGSTLSGNSATAQGG
+426 
-441 GISVSAS
+441 
-448 GSTDVTLSGNT
+448 
-459 ILENTAGQDGG
+459 
-470 GIYLSRPEQSET
+470 
-482 APDTTICGNTIQKN
+482 
-496 SGKNGGGIKL
+496 
-506 DNTSATLENNTI
+506 
-518 LENTAQNAGGG
+518 
-529 LRADTRSAAVTCTLR
+529 
-544 NNTIANNTAVT
+544 
-555 GGGISSGS
+555 
-563 SSLIYKNE
+563 
-571 YTGYTCTIV
+571 
-580 MESGSVTGNTART
+580 
-593 TLGTYG
+593 
-599 GGGVHLTGNGSRFV
+599 
-613 MKGGTIA
+613 
-620 GNNANCG
+620 
-627 GGIYSENYEG
+627 
-637 ISILGGAIQ
+637 
-646 GNRAAKHGG
+646 KHGG

>member
-120 QEPEA
+120 QETEA

-170 ADSAEETAEDAD
+170 ADSAEETAKDAD

-304 GTVEIVNGT
+304 GAVEIVNGT

-459 ILENTAGQDGG
+459 ILENTAGQDG
-470 GIYLSRPEQSET
+470 
-482 APDTTICGNTIQKN
+482 
-496 SGKNGGGIKL
+496 
-506 DNTSATLENNTI
+506 
-518 LENTAQNAGGG
+518 
-529 LRADTRSAAVTCTLR
+529 
-544 NNTIANNTAVT
+544 
-555 GGGISSGS
+555 
-563 SSLIYKNE
+563 
-571 YTGYTCTIV
+571 
-580 MESGSVTGNTART
+580 
-593 TLGTYG
+593 
-599 GGGVHLTGNGSRFV
+599 NGSRFV

-726 LYLTAGSTEDKNRNV
+726 LYLTAGSAEDKNRNV
-741 LVLRRVSKDDDW
+741 LILRRVSKDDDW

>member
-1 MVYDNCSSPDDR
+1 MVCNNCSSPDDR

-170 ADSAEETAEDAD
+170 ADFAEETAEDAD

-261 IILQEDYTGSLTIF
+261 IVLQEDYTDSLTTF

-304 GTVEIVNGT
+304 GAVEIVNGT

-459 ILENTAGQDGG
+459 ILENTAGQDG
-470 GIYLSRPEQSET
+470 
-482 APDTTICGNTIQKN
+482 
-496 SGKNGGGIKL
+496 
-506 DNTSATLENNTI
+506 
-518 LENTAQNAGGG
+518 
-529 LRADTRSAAVTCTLR
+529 
-544 NNTIANNTAVT
+544 
-555 GGGISSGS
+555 
-563 SSLIYKNE
+563 
-571 YTGYTCTIV
+571 
-580 MESGSVTGNTART
+580 
-593 TLGTYG
+593 
-599 GGGVHLTGNGSRFV
+599 NGSRFV

-637 ISILGGAIQ
+637 ISILGGTIQ

-726 LYLTAGSTEDKNRNV
+726 LYLTAGSAEDKNRNV
-741 LVLRRVSKDDDW
+741 LILRRVSKDDDW

-785 DGNEIP
+785 DGNKIP

>member
-1 MVYDNCSSPDDR
+1 
-13 RARCEKYRLSRF
+13 
-25 YRVHLISKEMDRMT
+25 
-39 NKKFKLAAMSLALTA
+39 MSLALTA

-120 QEPEA
+120 QETEA

-375 GSGGGVSMGG
+375 GSGGGVSMGS

-426 TGSTLSGNSATAQGG
+426 TGSTLSGN
-441 GISVSAS
+441 
-448 GSTDVTLSGNT
+448 T
-459 ILENTAGQDGG
+459 ILENTAGQD
-470 GIYLSRPEQSET
+470 
-482 APDTTICGNTIQKN
+482 
-496 SGKNGGGIKL
+496 
-506 DNTSATLENNTI
+506 
-518 LENTAQNAGGG
+518 
-529 LRADTRSAAVTCTLR
+529 
-544 NNTIANNTAVT
+544 
-555 GGGISSGS
+555 
-563 SSLIYKNE
+563 
-571 YTGYTCTIV
+571 
-580 MESGSVTGNTART
+580 
-593 TLGTYG
+593 
-599 GGGVHLTGNGSRFV
+599 
-613 MKGGTIA
+613 
-620 GNNANCG
+620 
-627 GGIYSENYEG
+627 
-637 ISILGGAIQ
+637 
-646 GNRAAKHGG
+646 GG

-719 AGTAGAD
+719 ASTAGAD
-726 LYLTAGSTEDKNRNV
+726 LYLTAGSAEGKNRNV
-741 LVLRRVSKDDDW
+741 LILRRVSKDDDW

-867 EVPEAP
+867 EVPVAP

-919 AWASLTGR
+919 AWASLTGKYA
-927 RCRH
+927 RH

>member
-1 MVYDNCSSPDDR
+1 MVCNNCSSPDDR

-25 YRVHLISKEMDRMT
+25 YRVHLIRKEMDRMT

-313 ITGGTESGVKITGA
+313 ITG
-327 EGSEILLKD
+327 
-336 LTITG
+336 

-409 AQGGGVYAAVTD
+409 AQGGG
-421 GSVSI
+421 
-426 TGSTLSGNSATAQGG
+426 
-441 GISVSAS
+441 
-448 GSTDVTLSGNT
+448 
-459 ILENTAGQDGG
+459 

-496 SGKNGGGIKL
+496 SGKN
-506 DNTSATLENNTI
+506 
-518 LENTAQNAGGG
+518 
-529 LRADTRSAAVTCTLR
+529 
-544 NNTIANNTAVT
+544 
-555 GGGISSGS
+555 
-563 SSLIYKNE
+563 
-571 YTGYTCTIV
+571 
-580 MESGSVTGNTART
+580 
-593 TLGTYG
+593 
-599 GGGVHLTGNGSRFV
+599 
-613 MKGGTIA
+613 
-620 GNNANCG
+620 
-627 GGIYSENYEG
+627 
-637 ISILGGAIQ
+637 
-646 GNRAAKHGG
+646 GG

-726 LYLTAGSTEDKNRNV
+726 LYLTAGSAEDKNRNV
-741 LVLRRVSKDDDW
+741 LILRRVSKDDDW

>member
-1 MVYDNCSSPDDR
+1 
-13 RARCEKYRLSRF
+13 
-25 YRVHLISKEMDRMT
+25 
-39 NKKFKLAAMSLALTA
+39 MSLALTA

-304 GTVEIVNGT
+304 GAVEIVNGT

-375 GSGGGVSMGG
+375 GSGGGVSMGS

-409 AQGGGVYAAVTD
+409 AQGGGVYAAITD

-441 GISVSAS
+441 GISVSTS

-459 ILENTAGQDGG
+459 ILENTAGQD
-470 GIYLSRPEQSET
+470 
-482 APDTTICGNTIQKN
+482 
-496 SGKNGGGIKL
+496 
-506 DNTSATLENNTI
+506 
-518 LENTAQNAGGG
+518 
-529 LRADTRSAAVTCTLR
+529 
-544 NNTIANNTAVT
+544 
-555 GGGISSGS
+555 
-563 SSLIYKNE
+563 
-571 YTGYTCTIV
+571 
-580 MESGSVTGNTART
+580 
-593 TLGTYG
+593 
-599 GGGVHLTGNGSRFV
+599 
-613 MKGGTIA
+613 
-620 GNNANCG
+620 G

-726 LYLTAGSTEDKNRNV
+726 LYLTAGSAEDKNRNV
-741 LVLRRVSKDDDW
+741 LILRRVSKDDDW

-855 PTPITPETPESP
+855 PTPITPKTPESP

-919 AWASLTGR
+919 AWASLTGKYA
-927 RCRH
+927 RH

>member
-1 MVYDNCSSPDDR
+1 MVCNNCSSPDDR

-96 EPAAE
+96 EHAAE

-233 LNTQASNEDGTVMG
+233 LNTQASNEDGTVMC

-304 GTVEIVNGT
+304 GAVEIVNG
-313 ITGGTESGVKITGA
+313 
-327 EGSEILLKD
+327 
-336 LTITG
+336 TITG
-341 NRNDTSGYGGG
+341 NRNDTSGY
-352 GVCADSGDLTID
+352 
-364 HCRITDNTAAN
+364 
-375 GSGGGVSMGG
+375 GGGVSMGG

-496 SGKNGGGIKL
+496 SGKNGGGI
-506 DNTSATLENNTI
+506 
-518 LENTAQNAGGG
+518 
-529 LRADTRSAAVTCTLR
+529 
-544 NNTIANNTAVT
+544 
-555 GGGISSGS
+555 
-563 SSLIYKNE
+563 
-571 YTGYTCTIV
+571 
-580 MESGSVTGNTART
+580 
-593 TLGTYG
+593 
-599 GGGVHLTGNGSRFV
+599 
-613 MKGGTIA
+613 
-620 GNNANCG
+620 
-627 GGIYSENYEG
+627 
-637 ISILGGAIQ
+637 
-646 GNRAAKHGG
+646 
-655 GIYIRNSMPNR
+655 YIRNSMPNR

-726 LYLTAGSTEDKNRNV
+726 LYLTAGSAEDKNRNV
-741 LVLRRVSKDDDW
+741 LILRRVSKDDDW

-855 PTPITPETPESP
+855 PTPITLETPESP

-919 AWASLTGR
+919 AWASLTGKYA
-927 RCRH
+927 RH

>member
-1 MVYDNCSSPDDR
+1 M
-13 RARCEKYRLSRF
+13 
-25 YRVHLISKEMDRMT
+25 
-39 NKKFKLAAMSLALTA
+39 
-54 CVAASPLS
+54 
-62 AGAEAPEAAADV
+62 

-233 LNTQASNEDGTVMG
+233 LNAQASNEDGTVMG

-385 KHGGTV
+385 KHGG
-391 ENASL
+391 
-396 TIKDSVISGNTST
+396 
-409 AQGGGVYAAVTD
+409 
-421 GSVSI
+421 
-426 TGSTLSGNSATAQGG
+426 
-441 GISVSAS
+441 
-448 GSTDVTLSGNT
+448 
-459 ILENTAGQDGG
+459 
-470 GIYLSRPEQSET
+470 
-482 APDTTICGNTIQKN
+482 
-496 SGKNGGGIKL
+496 
-506 DNTSATLENNTI
+506 
-518 LENTAQNAGGG
+518 
-529 LRADTRSAAVTCTLR
+529 
-544 NNTIANNTAVT
+544 
-555 GGGISSGS
+555 
-563 SSLIYKNE
+563 
-571 YTGYTCTIV
+571 
-580 MESGSVTGNTART
+580 
-593 TLGTYG
+593 
-599 GGGVHLTGNGSRFV
+599 
-613 MKGGTIA
+613 
-620 GNNANCG
+620 
-627 GGIYSENYEG
+627 
-637 ISILGGAIQ
+637 
-646 GNRAAKHGG
+646 

-741 LVLRRVSKDDDW
+741 LILRRVSKDDDW

>member
-1 MVYDNCSSPDDR
+1 MVCNNCSSPDDR

-89 PETVAAE
+89 PETVAVE

-120 QEPEA
+120 QETEA

-313 ITGGTESGVKITGA
+313 ITG
-327 EGSEILLKD
+327 
-336 LTITG
+336 

-396 TIKDSVISGNTST
+396 TIKDSVISGNAST

-441 GISVSAS
+441 GISVSTS

-459 ILENTAGQDGG
+459 ILENTAGQDGR

-496 SGKNGGGIKL
+496 SGKN
-506 DNTSATLENNTI
+506 
-518 LENTAQNAGGG
+518 
-529 LRADTRSAAVTCTLR
+529 
-544 NNTIANNTAVT
+544 
-555 GGGISSGS
+555 
-563 SSLIYKNE
+563 
-571 YTGYTCTIV
+571 
-580 MESGSVTGNTART
+580 
-593 TLGTYG
+593 
-599 GGGVHLTGNGSRFV
+599 
-613 MKGGTIA
+613 
-620 GNNANCG
+620 
-627 GGIYSENYEG
+627 
-637 ISILGGAIQ
+637 
-646 GNRAAKHGG
+646 
-655 GIYIRNSMPNR
+655 
-666 TIAGSVTNTVE
+666 
-677 QEVLDI
+677 
-683 GSTVVISG
+683 
-691 NTAGQLGGGIYADN
+691 GGGIYADN

-873 GETPVTPISTP
+873 DETPVTPISTP

-919 AWASLTGR
+919 AWASLTGKYA
-927 RCRH
+927 RH

>member
-1 MVYDNCSSPDDR
+1 
-13 RARCEKYRLSRF
+13 
-25 YRVHLISKEMDRMT
+25 
-39 NKKFKLAAMSLALTA
+39 MSLALTA

-62 AGAEAPEAAADV
+62 AG
-74 QPSAAADTATEDKPS
+74 
-89 PETVAAE
+89 
-96 EPAAE
+96 
-101 AAADP
+101 
-106 VEETPAQST
+106 
-115 EEPPA
+115 
-120 QEPEA
+120 
-125 APAGDAAVL
+125 
-134 PALPGARPV
+134 
-143 VVDMPAAEA
+143 AEA

-352 GVCADSGDLTID
+352 GV
-364 HCRITDNTAAN
+364 
-375 GSGGGVSMGG
+375 
-385 KHGGTV
+385 
-391 ENASL
+391 
-396 TIKDSVISGNTST
+396 
-409 AQGGGVYAAVTD
+409 
-421 GSVSI
+421 
-426 TGSTLSGNSATAQGG
+426 
-441 GISVSAS
+441 
-448 GSTDVTLSGNT
+448 
-459 ILENTAGQDGG
+459 
-470 GIYLSRPEQSET
+470 
-482 APDTTICGNTIQKN
+482 
-496 SGKNGGGIKL
+496 
-506 DNTSATLENNTI
+506 
-518 LENTAQNAGGG
+518 
-529 LRADTRSAAVTCTLR
+529 
-544 NNTIANNTAVT
+544 
-555 GGGISSGS
+555 
-563 SSLIYKNE
+563 
-571 YTGYTCTIV
+571 
-580 MESGSVTGNTART
+580 
-593 TLGTYG
+593 
-599 GGGVHLTGNGSRFV
+599 HLTGNGSRFV

-627 GGIYSENYEG
+627 SGIYSENYEG

-726 LYLTAGSTEDKNRNV
+726 LYLTAGSAEDKNRNV
-741 LVLRRVSKDDDW
+741 LILRRVSKDDDW

-812 NGDYVITVGG
+812 NGDYVITVSG

-867 EVPEAP
+867 EVPVAP

-919 AWASLTGR
+919 AWASLTGKYA
-927 RCRH
+927 RH

>member
-1 MVYDNCSSPDDR
+1 MVCNNCSSPDDR

-25 YRVHLISKEMDRMT
+25 YRVHLISKEMDRMI

-159 PAEAAEDPKDA
+159 PAESAEDPKDA

-304 GTVEIVNGT
+304 GAVEIVNGT

-496 SGKNGGGIKL
+496 SGKNGGGI
-506 DNTSATLENNTI
+506 
-518 LENTAQNAGGG
+518 
-529 LRADTRSAAVTCTLR
+529 
-544 NNTIANNTAVT
+544 
-555 GGGISSGS
+555 
-563 SSLIYKNE
+563 
-571 YTGYTCTIV
+571 
-580 MESGSVTGNTART
+580 
-593 TLGTYG
+593 
-599 GGGVHLTGNGSRFV
+599 
-613 MKGGTIA
+613 
-620 GNNANCG
+620 
-627 GGIYSENYEG
+627 
-637 ISILGGAIQ
+637 
-646 GNRAAKHGG
+646 
-655 GIYIRNSMPNR
+655 YIRNSMPNR

-726 LYLTAGSTEDKNRNV
+726 LYLTAGSAEDKNRNV

-873 GETPVTPISTP
+873 GETPVIPISTP

>member
-1 MVYDNCSSPDDR
+1 
-13 RARCEKYRLSRF
+13 
-25 YRVHLISKEMDRMT
+25 MT

-74 QPSAAADTATEDKPS
+74 HPSAAADTATEDKPS

-233 LNTQASNEDGTVMG
+233 LSTQASNEDGTVMG
-247 DFETVVKNAKAGQE
+247 DFETVVKNAKAGQK

-304 GTVEIVNGT
+304 GAVEIVNGT

-385 KHGGTV
+385 
-391 ENASL
+391 
-396 TIKDSVISGNTST
+396 
-409 AQGGGVYAAVTD
+409 
-421 GSVSI
+421 
-426 TGSTLSGNSATAQGG
+426 
-441 GISVSAS
+441 
-448 GSTDVTLSGNT
+448 
-459 ILENTAGQDGG
+459 
-470 GIYLSRPEQSET
+470 
-482 APDTTICGNTIQKN
+482 
-496 SGKNGGGIKL
+496 
-506 DNTSATLENNTI
+506 
-518 LENTAQNAGGG
+518 
-529 LRADTRSAAVTCTLR
+529 
-544 NNTIANNTAVT
+544 
-555 GGGISSGS
+555 
-563 SSLIYKNE
+563 
-571 YTGYTCTIV
+571 
-580 MESGSVTGNTART
+580 
-593 TLGTYG
+593 
-599 GGGVHLTGNGSRFV
+599 
-613 MKGGTIA
+613 
-620 GNNANCG
+620 
-627 GGIYSENYEG
+627 
-637 ISILGGAIQ
+637 
-646 GNRAAKHGG
+646 KHGG

-927 RCRH
+927 RCRHRACPEPFPQRHKNPPELRSRGICCF

>member
-1 MVYDNCSSPDDR
+1 MVCNNCSSPDDR

-120 QEPEA
+120 QETEA

-261 IILQEDYTGSLTIF
+261 IVLQEDYTGSLTTF

-304 GTVEIVNGT
+304 GAVEIVNG
-313 ITGGTESGVKITGA
+313 
-327 EGSEILLKD
+327 
-336 LTITG
+336 TITG

-385 KHGGTV
+385 KHGGIV

-441 GISVSAS
+441 GISVSTS

-496 SGKNGGGIKL
+496 SGKNGGGI
-506 DNTSATLENNTI
+506 
-518 LENTAQNAGGG
+518 
-529 LRADTRSAAVTCTLR
+529 
-544 NNTIANNTAVT
+544 
-555 GGGISSGS
+555 
-563 SSLIYKNE
+563 
-571 YTGYTCTIV
+571 
-580 MESGSVTGNTART
+580 
-593 TLGTYG
+593 
-599 GGGVHLTGNGSRFV
+599 
-613 MKGGTIA
+613 
-620 GNNANCG
+620 
-627 GGIYSENYEG
+627 
-637 ISILGGAIQ
+637 
-646 GNRAAKHGG
+646 
-655 GIYIRNSMPNR
+655 
-666 TIAGSVTNTVE
+666 
-677 QEVLDI
+677 
-683 GSTVVISG
+683 
-691 NTAGQLGGGIYADN
+691 YADN

-726 LYLTAGSTEDKNRNV
+726 LYLTAGSAEDKNRNV
-741 LVLRRVSKDDDW
+741 LILRLVSKDDDW